1 MSRSASSLIRSIARA
16 CWLPG
21 SARRIPA
28 AIIRSPNRCWEIA
41 SWTSRAIRAR
51 SADRASPLARC
62 RPAASAEPSWRVM
75 VVKFASSRPTSSR
88 PDTGRMTV

>member
-28 AIIRSPNRCWEIA
+28 AIIRRPNRCWEIA

-51 SADRASPLARC
+51 SAARASPVARC
-62 RPAASAEPSWRVM
+62 RSAASAEPSWRVM

-88 PDTGRMTV
+88 PETGRVTV